1 MGVIFS
7 YMTILKILAILVGG
21 VIVAGFILTL
31 LVLFWWIILPIMVFA
46 LGAALL
52 NWGLGR

>member
-7 YMTILKILAILVGG
+7 YMTILKILATMVGG

>member
-1 MGVIFS
+1 
-7 YMTILKILAILVGG
+7 MTIFRLLATVVGG
-21 VIVAGFILTL
+21 LIVAGFIITL

-46 LGAALL
+46 LGASLL

>member
-1 MGVIFS
+1 
-7 YMTILKILAILVGG
+7 MTILRILATLTGG
-21 VIVAGFILTL
+21 LIVIGFIITL
-31 LVLFWWIILPIMVFA
+31 LVLFWWIILPLLVFA